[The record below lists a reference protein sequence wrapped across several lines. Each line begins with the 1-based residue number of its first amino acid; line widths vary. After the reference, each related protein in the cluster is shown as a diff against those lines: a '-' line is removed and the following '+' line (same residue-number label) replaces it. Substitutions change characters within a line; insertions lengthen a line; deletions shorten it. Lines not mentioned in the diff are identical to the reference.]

1 MFYRPV
7 FSLLMFADISFPISS
22 YQVFSYK
29 VPDHLK
35 SKVTIGLRVMAPVR
49 NRKVQGIIVAIKNAS
64 DYKGNIREVESLVD
78 EFPVLDDQLWDLIL
92 WLADYYNTPLG
103 VAAKAALPANLS
115 TKYKPRSQLFVKAK
129 TGGDPL
135 ATNAKSQIALLD
147 HLSVKNEFIP
157 ASTLGEFASNPIEV
171 SRKLAEKGWVELL
184 EKPVLPDL
192 TGLSLNPIYK
202 KVRFTEY
209 QDKALD
215 QLKVSMD
222 GDDFSPFL
230 LHGVTGS
237 GKTEIYI
244 EAARHGIKQNKSI
257 IMLLPEI
264 ALTPQI
270 AGRFRAA
277 FGDDVALWHS
287 KLSQSARAWTWK
299 KICAGDYKVVVGAR
313 SAIFAPL
320 KNLGLI
326 VVDEE
331 QESAYKQDSPDP
343 RYHAR
348 DVALMRGKIHGAT
361 VVLASATPSME
372 SYYNHINGKFGYIH
386 LPERFGGAKYPHV
399 HVVDM
404 IKESEETEVYGGI
417 FSRRLLEKI
426 KDRLD
431 KNEQI
436 ILLHNRRGFAP
447 VLRCD
452 DCGEVST
459 CPHCQVALTFH
470 KKGKYLQCHFCN
482 HIQRNLP
489 NKCNEC
495 HSINIKLA
503 GIGTQKVED
512 ELIEQFPD
520 ATITRLDG
528 DVIRS
533 GLNISEVLQQF
544 SDGNIDILLGTQM
557 IAKGL
562 DFANATLVGIINGDT
577 GLYLPDFRAGEKV
590 FQLIYQA
597 AGRSGRGRIPGEVVV
612 QTYNQDNAVIQCAT
626 QLDLKK
632 YYNIC
637 LDERQALS
645 YPPFSWIV
653 RLEVRGKS
661 KNTVEEVAARLKSRF
676 KNTPKGIEI
685 LGPSYCYRE
694 KLRDYYRMQIVLK
707 SKKQYD
713 PNGGKLHAYYKSI
726 IKSNNGAN
734 LKGGLRLIVDVNPVS
749 LL

>member
-1 MFYRPV
+1 
-7 FSLLMFADISFPISS
+7 MFADISFPISS
-22 YQVFSYK
+22 YQIFSYK
-29 VPDHLK
+29 IPTRLR
-35 SKVTIGLRVMAPVR
+35 SKVSIGLRVIAPIR
-49 NRKVQGIIVAIKNAS
+49 NRKAQGIIVAIKAS
-64 DYKGNIREVESLVD
+64 SEFKGKIREIDSLVD
-78 EFPVLDDQLWDLIL
+78 KSPVLNDHLWDLIT

-103 VAAKAALPANLS
+103 VAAKVALPANLS
-115 TKYKPRSQLFVKAK
+115 TEYEPRSQLYVKGK
-129 TGGDPL
+129 TGGEPL
-135 ATNAKSQIALLD
+135 ADRAKSQIAVLN
-147 HLSVKNEFIP
+147 HLSTIDGFIP
-157 ASTLGEFASNPIEV
+157 AGTLGEIASNPV
-171 SRKLAEKGWVELL
+171 DVCRKLAEKGWVELM
-184 EKPVLPDL
+184 EKQVIPDL
-192 TGLSLNPIYK
+192 SGLLLTSIHK
-202 KVRFTEY
+202 EVRFTNY
-209 QDKALD
+209 QEQALG
-215 QLKVSMD
+215 QLKASMD
-222 GDDFSPFL
+222 RNKFSPFL

-244 EAARHGIKQNKSI
+244 EAARHGLKQNKSV

-270 AGRFRAA
+270 SGRFRAA

-287 KLSQSARAWTWK
+287 KLSRSARAWTWK
-299 KICAGDYKVVVGAR
+299 KICSGDYKVVVGAR

-320 KNLGLI
+320 KNLGL
-326 VVDEE
+326 VMVDEE

-348 DVALMRGKIHGAT
+348 DVALMRGKIHDAT

-372 SYYNHINGKFGYIH
+372 SYYNHINGKFEYIH

-417 FSRRLLEKI
+417 FSRSLLDKI
-426 KDRLD
+426 QDRLD
-431 KNEQI
+431 KREQI
-436 ILLHNRRGFAP
+436 ILLHNRRGYAP
-447 VLRCD
+447 ILRCD
-452 DCGEVST
+452 DCGEVSM

-470 KKGKYLQCHFCN
+470 KNGKFLQCHFCN
-482 HIQRNLP
+482 HIKRDLP
-489 NKCNEC
+489 NKCDACN
-495 HSINIKLA
+495 SFNIKLS

-512 ELIEQFPD
+512 ELLSKFTD
-520 ATITRLDG
+520 ASISRLDG

-533 GLNISEVLQQF
+533 GINISEVLQQF
-544 SDGNIDILLGTQM
+544 SDGDIDILLGTQM

-577 GLYLPDFRAGEKV
+577 GLYIPDFRAGEKV

-612 QTYNQDNAVIQCAT
+612 QTYNQDNIVIQCAT

-637 LDERQALS
+637 LDERQNLN

-653 RLEVRGKS
+653 RLVVKGKS
-661 KNTVEEVAARLKSRF
+661 KSGVEGAIAQLKNRF
-676 KNTPKGIEI
+676 KNIPKSIEI
-685 LGPSYCYRE
+685 LGPAYCYRE
-694 KLRDYYRMQIVLK
+694 RLRDYYRMQIVLK
-707 SKKQYD
+707 SKKEFD
-713 PNGGKLHAYYKSI
+713 PNGRKLHTYYKSI
-726 IKSNNGAN
+726 IKSNNGVN